1 MTDGLWNGVLAL
13 RVALSRTTQP
23 VHFACLSTSGK
34 AALNEPLSGDKVVY
48 IGLGTGTHDPLP
60 GQAYLQKTDALR
72 FSIRKHGDFDAAT
85 LQYLR
90 TYLPYLF
97 LTQMADHMQRACTVA
112 HFAQSL
118 DGKIATESGHSKW
131 IGNDENLVHAHRMR
145 ALCDAVLIGGG
156 TLACDRPRLTVRHVA
171 GEHPVRVVVGRP
183 DADYDSLLQA
193 CDQPIFVYG
202 AADARV
208 DAPVDYT
215 QLPDLP
221 DEGRVCSVRVLKAL
235 YSRGIRTVYLE
246 GGPTT
251 TSRFL
256 KDGAVDILQLHISP
270 MLFGSG
276 MGAVQF
282 APITK
287 VDEAIAFRS
296 FTFEPVGDTMMFVGI
311 PENIQ
316 QSVPETP
323 EVTATPKSQ

>member
-1 MTDGLWNGVLAL
+1 MTDGLWNGILAL
-13 RVALSRTTQP
+13 RAALSRTTPP
-23 VHFACLSTSGK
+23 VHFACLSASGEVS
-34 AALNEPLSGDKVVY
+34 LNEPLSADKVVY
-48 IGLGTGTHDPLP
+48 IALDTGAHDPLP
-60 GQAYLQKTDALR
+60 GQAHLQRIDTLR
-72 FSIRKHGDFDAAT
+72 FSIRKHGDFDAVV

-97 LTQMADHMQRACTVA
+97 LPQMADQMQRACTVA

-171 GEHPVRVVVGRP
+171 GEHPIRVVVGRP
-183 DADYDSLLQA
+183 DADYDSLLKA

-202 AADARV
+202 TTKACV

-215 QLPDLP
+215 QLPDSP
-221 DEGRVCSVRVLKAL
+221 EGRACSLRVLQAL

-282 APITK
+282 APIGK

-316 QSVPETP
+316 QSVPVTP